1 MLVAASP
8 IFGLHIGANGVSTL
22 PSNLPSKQGYVLL
35 QKTFPVQ
42 NPEPVRIVAVGGSAA
57 AVHRDLERLNRRLV
71 ADAKAMIDDPLAG
84 DAFPR
89 LWTQGRQA
97 DAAQMK
103 LAAAAILVQTKPTA
117 KQDVTML
124 EDAQKNALSDA
135 EKASVNPRAL
145 DRIRQY
151 RGSREFAEGIR

>member
-1 MLVAASP
+1 MT
-8 IFGLHIGANGVSTL
+8 IFVVKEDGKYKVLDTSEKPNAIGPEILDHIGTRNLTGAATL
-22 PSNLPSKQGYVLL
+22 LNWLRDEQHL
-35 QKTFPVQ
+35 
-42 NPEPVRIVAVGGSAA
+42 AGG
-57 AVHRDLERLNRRLV
+57 
-71 ADAKAMIDDPLAG
+71 DDPLAG

-117 KQDVTML
+117 KQGVTML